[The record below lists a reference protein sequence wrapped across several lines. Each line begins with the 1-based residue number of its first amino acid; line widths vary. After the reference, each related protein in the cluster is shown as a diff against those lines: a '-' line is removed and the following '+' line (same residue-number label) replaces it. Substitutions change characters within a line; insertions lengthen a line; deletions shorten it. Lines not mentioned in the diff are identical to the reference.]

1 MHGSSGPELLVLRP
15 TRQEFTTESFQQYCE
30 KVFTAQPDLPCF
42 KCASDAAL
50 HQEPH

>member
-1 MHGSSGPELLVLRP
+1 MHGSGGPELLVLRP

-42 KCASDAAL
+42 KCAHDSAL
-50 HQEPH
+50 RQQAG